1 MSSDDKVKK
10 VYGESHPDGLKM
22 NISGVLDNSV
32 DNQNKTDDNE
42 NQNNDKVYEAEN
54 DSDDK
59 NDDKVEKNSKQPYP
73 VTVIKGFHTYNKSAQ
88 MFDGKSYGNEN
99 TSGVD
104 PETKKDQTTQEN
116 PEKMNSEAS
125 VN

>member
-1 MSSDDKVKK
+1 MSSDDKDKK

-59 NDDKVEKNSKQPYP
+59 NDDKVEDNGQEPSH

-88 MFDGKSYGNEN
+88 MFDGKANGNEN

-104 PETKKDQTTQEN
+104 PETKNDQTTQEN
-116 PEKMNSEAS
+116 PGKMNSEAS